1 MKSMTSD
8 RFKLLVLTD
17 NFPPRVGGIANVVAL
32 FCRSFP
38 PEQIS
43 VVAPRASQ
51 GRTIWDTGSDADAAA
66 FDAAQRYRIRRIAY
80 AGTMKK
86 THLTLISLA
95 NLFVHTLW
103 AYWRDRCSLVFFG
116 KVWPIAAIGPLLRR
130 LGIHYVAYCHGSEV
144 MDPFGPRKERVRLN
158 AMLAADCI
166 IANSA
171 YTRDYIIGKG
181 IPAERVVVIHPKVD
195 IERFDVP
202 VDVEA
207 FKAKEGLSGKRI
219 ILTVGRLMERKGQH
233 LVLQAMPRV
242 LNEIPDAVY
251 VAVGVGPDRER
262 LESLANEL
270 GVADRVRFPGDRH
283 TLEFYHAC
291 DVFVMPSLDFTLNGD
306 IESFGIVFLEANV
319 CRKPVIGGR
328 NCGMLDSVADGVS
341 GLLVDPENI
350 DELADAIL
358 RLLRDRAFAEKLGR
372 QGYERAHNEFSIDR
386 YASDFKARVLP
397 LL

>member
-1 MKSMTSD
+1 MASD

-43 VVAPRASQ
+43 VIAPRASQ
-51 GRTIWDTGSDADAAA
+51 GRTIWDTGSNADAAA

-86 THLTLISLA
+86 THLTLLSLA
-95 NLFVHTLW
+95 NLFMHALW
-103 AYWRDRCSLVFFG
+103 AYWRDKCSLVVFG

-130 LGIHYVAYCHGSEV
+130 FGIRYVAYCHGSEV

-158 AMLAADCI
+158 AMLAADCV

-171 YTRDYIIGKG
+171 YTREYIIGKG
-181 IPAERVVVIHPKVD
+181 VPSEQVVVIHPKVD
-195 IERFDVP
+195 IERFDVA

-207 FKAKEGLSGKRI
+207 FKSREGIAGKRT

-233 LVLQAMPRV
+233 VVIQAMRRV
-242 LNEIPDAVY
+242 LDEFPDAVY

-270 GVADRVRFPGDRH
+270 GVADHVRFPGDRN

-291 DVFVMPSLDFTLNGD
+291 DLFIMPSLDFTSKGD

-319 CRKPVIGGR
+319 CKKPVIGGR
-328 NCGMLDSVADGVS
+328 NCGMMDSVLDGET
-341 GLLVDPENI
+341 GLLVDPQNI
-350 DELADAIL
+350 DEVADAML

-372 QGYERAHNEFSIDR
+372 QGYERARREFSVDR
-386 YASDFKARVLP
+386 YADDFRERVLP